1 LSELLSTLDLVKESI
16 IRCDTVAPLIA
27 INPPMVRCVFATI
40 IAETQ
45 SRFQIEMKK
54 DQMT

>member
-1 LSELLSTLDLVKESI
+1 LSTLDLVKESI

-40 IAETQ
+40 IAERQ
-45 SRFQIEMKK
+45 STFQIE
-54 DQMT
+54 